1 MMAITK
7 HVLVS
12 GRVQGVGY
20 RAWTQHQA
28 SLRNLAGWV
37 RNCDDGRVEAILHGP
52 PDAVSAMLDAMRQ
65 GPAMARVDEI
75 ITRDSEAPQTR
86 SFEVTR

>member
-20 RAWTQHQA
+20 RAWTQHEA
-28 SLRNLAGWV
+28 SLRDLVGWV
-37 RNCDDGRVEAILHGP
+37 RNCDDGRVEAILHGS
-52 PDAVSAMLDAMRQ
+52 PDAVEAMLDTMRQ
-65 GPAMARVDEI
+65 GPTIAQVEEI
-75 ITRDSEAPQTR
+75 VVRDADAPQTGH
-86 SFEVTR
+86 FEVTR

>member
-20 RAWTQHQA
+20 RAWTQHEA
-28 SLRNLAGWV
+28 SLRDLAGWV
-37 RNCDDGRVEAILHGP
+37 RNCDDGRVEAILHGH

-65 GPAMARVDEI
+65 GPAMSQVDDI
-75 ITRDSEAPQTR
+75 ITRESEAPQIR
-86 SFEVTR
+86 HFEVTR

>member
-1 MMAITK
+1 MAITK

-20 RAWTQHQA
+20 RAWTQHEA
-28 SLRNLAGWV
+28 SLRNLVGWV

-75 ITRDSEAPQTR
+75 IIRDSDAPQTR
-86 SFEVTR
+86 SFNLIP

>member
-1 MMAITK
+1 MAITK

-28 SLRNLAGWV
+28 SLRDLAGWV

-52 PDAVSAMLDAMRQ
+52 ADAVAWLLDAMCL
-65 GPAMARVDEI
+65 GPAMARVEEV
-75 ITRDSEAPQTR
+75 ITRDSEAPLTR
-86 SFEVTR
+86 HCEGT